1 MAGNSFGRILRLTS
15 YGESHGPGL
24 GGVLDGCPAGL
35 PLSEEDLQ
43 RELDL
48 RKPGQPR
55 PPNAR
60 NPIPSASFPACSRA

>member
-43 RELDL
+43 HELDL
-48 RKPGQPR
+48 PDRAPR